1 MAVDRA
7 VHAPA
12 YRVETDRLMLRCWSP
27 GDATVLRQALDESDA
42 HLRPWIPFM
51 KDEPRTLA
59 QTAQWL
65 RGARADFDR
74 DVAWHYAVF
83 DRRTGQLLGGNML
96 NPRSG
101 PGSLELGYWTRK
113 GHTGQG
119 VAAEATCAMVRVA
132 FEIHRAQRVE
142 IHCSPENQA
151 SAAIPRKLGFT
162 HEATLRARVSD
173 TEGVVRDLMIWS
185 LFAAQFPGSPAS
197 GLGLSVMDSAGLELA
212 LKRPDRL
219 AGDGS

>member
-1 MAVDRA
+1 MAVDLA
-7 VHAPA
+7 DHIPA
-12 YRVETDRLMLRCWSP
+12 YRVETDRLLLRCWSP
-27 GDATVLRQALDESDA
+27 KDATALRQVLDDSDD

-59 QTAQWL
+59 QTAGWL

-83 DRRTGQLLGGNML
+83 DRGTGGLLGGNML

-113 GHTGQG
+113 GYTGQG
-119 VAAEATCAMVRVA
+119 IAAEATRAMIRVA
-132 FEIHRAQRVE
+132 FEVHAVDRVE

-151 SAAIPRKLGFT
+151 SAAIPAKLGS
-162 HEATLRARVSD
+162 RGIQIPR
-173 TEGVVRDLMIWS
+173 R
-185 LFAAQFPGSPAS
+185 PA
-197 GLGLSVMDSAGLELA
+197 
-212 LKRPDRL
+212 
-219 AGDGS
+219 